1 MSQPVYLDN
10 AATTPV
16 LPEVREAML
25 PFLGPQAF
33 GNPSSPHRYGRAAR
47 AAIEEAR
54 GHVARAL
61 GVAPEG
67 VYFTSGG
74 TEADNLAV
82 LGGALAARA
91 TGRPFRVAVGAT
103 EHKAVLAAA
112 HAVEGHG
119 GEALVLPVNRQGR
132 VEPDALDQA
141 LARGVAL
148 VALMWVNNE
157 SGVVQDVAAAA
168 QRCAAA
174 GAWLVTDAVQAF
186 GKIPTDAA
194 SLPRTMVTVSAHKI
208 GGPKGVGALC
218 APDPDAVAPLIHGGG
233 QQAGIRPGT
242 ENVAGIAGFGRAAE
256 LARADLAGRARHLG
270 TLRERF
276 ERGLATALPD
286 ATVHGAAAPR
296 APHVTSVAI
305 PGTDSEALLM
315 HLDLAGV
322 CCSSGSACTTG
333 AVTPSHVLT
342 AMGVPHDLAV
352 ASLRFSFG
360 WQNTAADVDRALEV
374 LPGVVEKV
382 RALAEAL
389 KR

>member
-1 MSQPVYLDN
+1 MPRPVYLDN

-16 LPEVREAML
+16 LPDVRDAML
-25 PFLGPQAF
+25 AFLGGETF
-33 GNPSSPHRYGRAAR
+33 GNPSSPHRFGRAAR
-47 AAIEEAR
+47 AALEEAR
-54 GHVARAL
+54 RQIGQAL
-61 GVAPEG
+61 SADPAH

-91 TGRPFRVAVGAT
+91 AGRPFRVAVGAT

-112 HAVEGHG
+112 HAVQDLG
-119 GEALVLPVNRQGR
+119 GEAVTLPVDSAGR
-132 VEPDALDQA
+132 VDSDAVDQA

-148 VALMWVNNE
+148 VAVMWVNNE
-157 SGVVQDVAAAA
+157 VGVTQDVAAVA

-186 GKIPTDAA
+186 GKIPCDAGA
-194 SLPRTMVTVSAHKI
+194 LPHTMVTVSAHKI
-208 GGPKGVGALC
+208 GGPKGVGALL
-218 APDPDAVAPLIHGGG
+218 APASHAVAPLIHGGG
-233 QQAGIRPGT
+233 QQAGLRPGT
-242 ENVAGIAGFGRAAE
+242 ENVAGIVGFGRAAE
-256 LARADLAGRARHLG
+256 LAHGVLAEHAQRLRD
-270 TLRERF
+270 LREAF
-276 ERGLATALPD
+276 ERGLAHAVPD
-286 ATVHGAAAPR
+286 ATIHGAAAPR
-296 APHVTSVAI
+296 APHVTSIGI

-342 AMGVPHDLAV
+342 AMGVPHELAV

-360 WQNTAADVDRALEV
+360 WQNTMADVEQALAV
-374 LPGVVEKV
+374 LPGVVAKV
-382 RALAEAL
+382 RGLREAL
-389 KR
+389 SR